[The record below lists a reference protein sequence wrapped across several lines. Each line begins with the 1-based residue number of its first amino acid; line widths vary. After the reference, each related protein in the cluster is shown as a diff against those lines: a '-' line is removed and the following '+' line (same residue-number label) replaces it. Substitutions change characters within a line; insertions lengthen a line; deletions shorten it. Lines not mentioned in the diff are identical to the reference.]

1 MAVPAGTISRAVT
14 VSAGQS
20 DIAVCGTTVS

>member
-1 MAVPAGTISRAVT
+1 MAVPAGTISRVAT

-20 DIAVCGTTVS
+20 DIAVCGTMVS